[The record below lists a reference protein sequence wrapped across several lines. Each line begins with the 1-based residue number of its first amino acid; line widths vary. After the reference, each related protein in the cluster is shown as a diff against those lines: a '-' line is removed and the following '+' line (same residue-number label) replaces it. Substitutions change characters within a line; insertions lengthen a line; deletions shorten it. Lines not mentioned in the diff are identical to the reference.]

1 LTTNSRLG
9 AFAHTPFAVMWVATT
24 CSFTGL
30 AISDTASAWLMTSL
44 NPDPR
49 AVSLVQVAST
59 LPMFLCTVPAGALAD
74 MVAPRRFLIILET
87 FVTALM
93 GLFGAV
99 IYFHWLTP
107 VYLLSTNFVLSVAWS
122 LTTPAWLSITP
133 LLVPR
138 RDLAGANAAN
148 SVGYNISRAMGPVVA
163 GLALARWGPAAPYW
177 IFAVADSMSI
187 AALLWWR
194 PPRKTSSRFTRGRFI
209 GALRIGF
216 RHALKN
222 KPLQDTMIRTV
233 AVCPFASA
241 YLALLPLI
249 ARHQGAQ
256 QGPLLYSVL
265 LAVVSVGAVLGSL
278 ALAWMR
284 KRFGPDL
291 VVALGTGGLAIAL
304 VVFGLARHPAVA
316 GAASLIAGAAW
327 TIVLAGLYVSAQI
340 ALPDWVRGRG
350 LAIFLTV
357 IFGSV
362 AFGSMIWGQVAANA
376 GLEAA
381 LFAAAA
387 GALLAIPLSWRWKL
401 RSGEEDEL
409 SASAPE
415 GGGADRE
422 ARGGPRPRIEGQ
434 RTAYRGNSDL
444 APRVPAGSAT
454 AIARN
459 RSKPI
464 TRS

>member
-1 LTTNSRLG
+1 
-9 AFAHTPFAVMWVATT
+9 
-24 CSFTGL
+24 
-30 AISDTASAWLMTSL
+30 
-44 NPDPR
+44 
-49 AVSLVQVAST
+49 
-59 LPMFLCTVPAGALAD
+59 

-87 FVTALM
+87 FVTALI

-99 IYFHWLTP
+99 IFFHWLNP
-107 VYLLSTNFVLSVAWS
+107 VCLLSTNFALSIAWS

-133 LLVPR
+133 LLVPP

-163 GLALARWGPAAPYW
+163 GLALARLGPAAPYW

-194 PPRKTSSRFTRGRFI
+194 PPRKTSSRFTRGRFT

-216 RHALKN
+216 RHAVKN
-222 KPLQDTMIRTV
+222 KPLQATMIRTV

-249 ARHQGAQ
+249 ARHQVAE
-256 QGPLLYSVL
+256 GPLFYCVL

-304 VVFGLARHPAVA
+304 VVFGLARHPVVA
-316 GAASLIAGAAW
+316 GAAALIAGAAW
-327 TIVLAGLYVSAQI
+327 TIVLAGLYVSAQV
-340 ALPDWVRGRG
+340 ALLDWVRGRG

-357 IFGSV
+357 LFGSV
-362 AFGSMIWGQVAANA
+362 ALGSAIWGQVATNA

-401 RSGEEDEL
+401 RSGEEADV
-409 SASAPE
+409 STPAPGLE
-415 GGGADRE
+415 PIPE
-422 ARGGPRPRIEGQ
+422 EWHRPAVTHKR
-434 RTAYRGNSDL
+434 A
-444 APRVPAGSAT
+444 
-454 AIARN
+454 
-459 RSKPI
+459 
-464 TRS
+464 